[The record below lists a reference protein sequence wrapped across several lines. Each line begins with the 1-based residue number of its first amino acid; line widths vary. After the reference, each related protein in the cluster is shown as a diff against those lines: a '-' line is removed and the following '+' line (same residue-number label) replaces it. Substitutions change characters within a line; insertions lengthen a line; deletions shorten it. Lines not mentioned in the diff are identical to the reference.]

1 LPTSTTFKELSLRA
15 ELTMGRTFAVH
26 FDHGDNF
33 NQALGDFCEE
43 YGVRQGFIPMFIVGM
58 REVELV
64 GVVSG
69 FADQKSSA
77 TSSVLVAPSY
87 RWKD

>member
-1 LPTSTTFKELSLRA
+1 MRAA

-26 FDHGDNF
+26 FDHGGNF
-33 NQALGDFCEE
+33 YQALGAFCEE
-43 YGVRQGFIPMFIVGM
+43 YGVRQGFIPMFIAGM

-64 GVVSG
+64 GSVSG